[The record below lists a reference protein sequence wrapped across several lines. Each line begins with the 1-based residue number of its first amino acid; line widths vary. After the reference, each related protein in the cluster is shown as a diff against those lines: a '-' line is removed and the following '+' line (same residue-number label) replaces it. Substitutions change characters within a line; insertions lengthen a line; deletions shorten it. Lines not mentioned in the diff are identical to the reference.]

1 MTDLQTAAQQALE
14 APGCERLREWA
25 SIGPVQ
31 RAAVEGFLEAA
42 LAQQERDTAVH
53 MTHCNQGEWL
63 GVCKYGEEDCPALAQ
78 QEQKPVAEVVSR
90 TERVGFGRVEDRE
103 DVLFLADLPV
113 GTMLYTHPPR
123 RETEQEPVA
132 WSTRE
137 RFYEA
142 LDRAVKNVRQEM
154 QIKTVTMRRKD
165 HDVALPIIDAYS
177 GHVLVGDPP
186 RREWQSL
193 PACEDKP
200 HAVLVDGY
208 GYVDVR
214 AVRAV
219 EQALK
224 ERNT

>member
-78 QEQKPVAEVVSR
+78 QEPVVWTATRLWNRKELW
-90 TERVGFGRVEDRE
+90 TCP
-103 DVLFLADLPV
+103 ADIARDLLE
-113 GTMLYTHPPR
+113 GYTHPPR
-123 RETEQEPVA
+123 REWQGLTEEEINALWASHDKTGEQI
-132 WSTRE
+132 TRAI
-137 RFYEA
+137 EA
-142 LDRAVKNVRQEM
+142 
-154 QIKTVTMRRKD
+154 
-165 HDVALPIIDAYS
+165 
-177 GHVLVGDPP
+177 
-186 RREWQSL
+186 
-193 PACEDKP
+193 
-200 HAVLVDGY
+200 
-208 GYVDVR
+208 
-214 AVRAV
+214 
-219 EQALK
+219 ALK